1 MAKVSFTS
9 ITPIKSRDD
18 ITVTLGNKEIIV
30 KSYLPVKEKAELV
43 DYIIQSSFDAKGLFS
58 PIRQAI
64 YTTIGLLKWYT
75 NINFTDTMLENIEK
89 TYDTIILNNILVV
102 IENIPKEEYKAINS
116 MIVDAVIETKDYLRS
131 FAGQLQSTTQD
142 FNQTNFDVEKIA
154 SVLQDPNQIG
164 FVKEVMQKMG

>member
-1 MAKVSFTS
+1 MAKISFTS

-102 IENIPKEEYKAINS
+102 IENIPEEEYKVINS
-116 MIVDAVIETKDYLRS
+116 MITDAVIETKDYLRS

>member
-1 MAKVSFTS
+1 
-9 ITPIKSRDD
+9 
-18 ITVTLGNKEIIV
+18 
-30 KSYLPVKEKAELV
+30 
-43 DYIIQSSFDAKGLFS
+43 
-58 PIRQAI
+58 
-64 YTTIGLLKWYT
+64 
-75 NINFTDTMLENIEK
+75 MLENIEK

-154 SVLQDPNQIG
+154 SVLQDPN
-164 FVKEVMQKMG
+164 

>member
-89 TYDTIILNNILVV
+89 TYDTIILNNIFVV
-102 IENIPKEEYKAINS
+102 IENIPEEEYKAINS
-116 MIVDAVIETKDYLRS
+116 MITDAVIETKDYLRS